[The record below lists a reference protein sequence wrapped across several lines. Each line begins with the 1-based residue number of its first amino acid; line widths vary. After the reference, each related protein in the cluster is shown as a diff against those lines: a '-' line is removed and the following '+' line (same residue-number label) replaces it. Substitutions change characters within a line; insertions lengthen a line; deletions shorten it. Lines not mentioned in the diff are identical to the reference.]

1 MLNVQPALHRRRPFN
16 LKIEHLSLII
26 DYFLVHKITSMQ
38 KIFLVILL
46 LFGFSSAF
54 SQSPDC
60 SKFKEGK
67 FRIAD
72 TRVGA
77 VIIAERKG
85 DYQTESSET
94 LKAIVRFRI
103 TWQDNCSYTLRLDKV
118 IRNENK
124 LNFPAGMTVNVKIIS
139 TADNSYTQEASSSL
153 TNGTYLSEV
162 TRLN

>member
-1 MLNVQPALHRRRPFN
+1 MT
-16 LKIEHLSLII
+16 KI
-26 DYFLVHKITSMQ
+26 
-38 KIFLVILL
+38 ILFL
-46 LFGFSSAF
+46 LFISYGSIGHC
-54 SQSPDC
+54 QSLDC
-60 SKFKEGK
+60 TKFKEGK

-77 VIIAERKG
+77 IITAERKG

-124 LNFPAGMTVNVKIIS
+124 MNFPAGMTVNIKIVATS
-139 TADNSYTQEASSSL
+139 ANSYTQEVNSSL
-153 TNGTYLSEV
+153 VNGSYRTEV
-162 TRLN
+162 TRIN